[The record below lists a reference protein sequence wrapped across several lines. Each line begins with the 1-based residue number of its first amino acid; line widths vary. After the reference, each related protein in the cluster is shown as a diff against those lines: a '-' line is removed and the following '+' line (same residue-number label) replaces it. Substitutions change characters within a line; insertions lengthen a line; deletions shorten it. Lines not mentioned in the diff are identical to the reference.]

1 MLVQVQDLAGDKAIT
16 TNPQVA
22 FTNTTFAQD
31 SFWSKRRNVVRST
44 TLRYQLD
51 MLKQTGRYD
60 AFNLKWQKIYDE
72 SPIHNRHVLSPYLFC
87 QVE

>member
-1 MLVQVQDLAGDKAIT
+1 MLVQVQDPAVRAMS
-16 TNPQVA
+16 TNPQVS
-22 FTNTTFAQD
+22 FTNTTFANNP
-31 SFWSKRRNVVRST
+31 FWHRRRNVVRSI

-72 SPIHNRHVLSPYLFC
+72 SPIYNRHVTLSHRY
-87 QVE
+87 